1 MRMYRDKKNFSV
13 SLVSKTKQVFA
24 LGTWVFL
31 LNVLFF
37 CNVRADEFTVTAY
50 CSCEKCCDKS
60 PSDEWY
66 GITAIGVKA
75 RWGTVAVD
83 RELIKLGSALV
94 VEGFPCTIFRA
105 EDVGG
110 AIGGKHIDIWFPNH
124 RDALEF
130 GVQKREVYCV
140 EEYQLPAL
148 TPASVIK
155 AMGGREEREK
165 AVTMY

>member
-1 MRMYRDKKNFSV
+1 MYRPRKIILVFIIRNAKKALAFGILILLLSLFSINI
-13 SLVSKTKQVFA
+13 A
-24 LGTWVFL
+24 G
-31 LNVLFF
+31 
-37 CNVRADEFTVTAY
+37 ADEFTLTAY
-50 CSCEKCCDKS
+50 CSCEKCCDKD
-60 PSDEWY
+60 PSDMWY
-66 GITAIGVKA
+66 GITAIGVEA

-83 RELIKLGSALV
+83 KTVIKLGSALV

-140 EEYQLPAL
+140 EEYRLPVL
-148 TPASVIK
+148 SPASVIK
-155 AMGGREEREK
+155 AMGVKDEREK
-165 AVTMY
+165 EVTLY